1 MVMNTSLVTF
11 LKLSACLSVQA
22 EQALDTGKPIFP
34 PTSPRFSGDP
44 SCTYFRFQSFQ
55 KLGCFE
61 EKDRTNYEYV
71 S

>member
-1 MVMNTSLVTF
+1 MNTSLVTF
-11 LKLSACLSVQA
+11 LTLSACLSVQA
-22 EQALDTGKPIFP
+22 EQAHDTGKPVFLPLVLGSLETLLVLI
-34 PTSPRFSGDP
+34 SD
-44 SCTYFRFQSFQ
+44 FQSFQ